1 MLTVSII
8 GISTTRS
15 DLTENNHKT
24 VKSIQRCQLEI
35 CITFNADEFLSVDQ
49 LPAPKK
55 IAAKPESEAPKP
67 APRREVG
74 IADQIAIRSYVLAKS
89 VGKSSD

>member
-1 MLTVSII
+1 MQSEP
-8 GISTTRS
+8 
-15 DLTENNHKT
+15 DY
-24 VKSIQRCQLEI
+24 VKSIDKTAFSTFLR
-35 CITFNADEFLSVDQ
+35 FNADEFLSVDQ

-55 IAAKPESEAPKP
+55 IVSKPEEVEAPKP